1 MMLRQVII
9 TADGS
14 HTLSVPELN
23 ETYHSTYGAVQE
35 SRHIFIH
42 YGLDYW
48 FKTNGSNKVKIFE
61 VGFGTGLNALLS
73 VDYAE
78 NHQKSI
84 LYDAIESDP
93 IPVTEALSLN
103 YPQMLPAE
111 AAHQWFEQIHKSA
124 WNEYADIQSNFRLKK
139 IHGTIQDFQSRELY
153 DVCYFDAFAPSKQ
166 PEMWEISILEKIEQ
180 LLNPGGVFTT
190 YCAAGHLRRSLNVI
204 GIYPLT
210 LLPGPLRAKKKSY
223 VLRKDN
229 MRARHNT
236 RIHTDIIGMNI

>member
-1 MMLRQVII
+1 MTLRQVIV

-14 HTLSVPELN
+14 HTLAVPELN
-23 ETYHSTYGAVQE
+23 ETYHSTYGAIQE
-35 SRHIFIH
+35 SRHIFINH
-42 YGLDYW
+42 GVDYW
-48 FKTNGSNKVKIFE
+48 FKTTGGNKANVFE

-93 IPVTEALSLN
+93 LPEAEALSLN

-111 AAHQWFEQIHKSA
+111 TSFKWFEQIHKSD
-124 WNEYADIQSNFRLKK
+124 WNKYSEISKGFRLKK
-139 IHGTIQDFQSRELY
+139 IHGFIQDFQRTEQY

-180 LLNPGGVFTT
+180 LLRSGGVFTT
-190 YCAAGHLRRSLNVI
+190 YCAAGHLRRSLKSLGYI
-204 GIYPLT
+204 LEI
-210 LLPGPLRAKKKSY
+210 LPGPPGKKEVVRAMKK
-223 VLRKDN
+223 
-229 MRARHNT
+229 
-236 RIHTDIIGMNI
+236 